1 MPRIVGSN
9 TKSDILVIE
18 DHPIIRSHVPV
29 KKKETTPITPAIPP
43 IMESLARIDTRSAKK
58 KPVYADTW
66 VIGSSEGLQVTE
78 SYETDAASIVIG
90 TAEDGEMEYNIVP
103 NEYNYPIELDS
114 IVEDAID
121 NLRSEYRATGGHM
134 DRIRALSVAERFLWE
149 HEDEIGSIVSPECT
163 VKDAIS
169 ELSEVVYRYTIG
181 KGIFDVL
188 LADQRLEDIYVDA
201 PCERNRILHM
211 CQHMQTAVSPT
222 WQRSINTP
230 FFPNHATF
238 GRSAYSA

>member
-1 MPRIVGSN
+1 MARVLGSN
-9 TKSDILVIE
+9 IVSDILVIE
-18 DHPIIRSHVPV
+18 DHPVVRAPVPE
-29 KKKETTPITPAIPP
+29 KKDEIVIHTPAVPSM
-43 IMESLARIDTRSAKK
+43 MESLARIDVRSAKR

-66 VIGSSEGLQVTE
+66 VIGGSDGLQVTE
-78 SYETDAASIVIG
+78 TYETDAATIIIG

-103 NEYNYPIELDS
+103 NEYNYPIELDT
-114 IVEDAID
+114 IVESTID
-121 NLRSEYRATGGHM
+121 HLRSEYRRTGGHM
-134 DRIRALSVAERFLWE
+134 DRIRALSVADRFLWE
-149 HEDEIGSIVSPECT
+149 HEEEIGAIVSPECT

-181 KGIFDVL
+181 KGIFDIL
-188 LADQRLEDIYVDA
+188 LADERLEDIYVDA
-201 PCERNRILHM
+201 PCEKNRILHM